1 MGHLKET
8 TLALHASGDL
18 GWFAA
23 WRAERH
29 LASCERCRAEVE
41 SFREM
46 REELPDIAELPDVQW
61 NRLAAEMRANIRLGL
76 AAGECVREAEE
87 AETEPSPLFNTARA
101 VLAFAGVFTL
111 VVTGLVLER
120 PTPSTVSASSEP
132 MVQAVSHGI
141 QRRAGD
147 QGFGLMHAGV
157 RDVDVI
163 KTVSAQGTMGA
174 RYMDPQTGLVTM
186 TKVYVE

>member
-1 MGHLKET
+1 MRHPDET
-8 TLALHASGDL
+8 VLALHSSGDL
-18 GWFAA
+18 SWFAA
-23 WRAERH
+23 WRTERH
-29 LASCERCRAEVE
+29 VAQCERCRDEVA

-46 REELPDIAELPDVQW
+46 RANLPDFAELPDVSW
-61 NRLAAEMRANIRLGL
+61 NRIAAEMRANIRLGL
-76 AAGECVREAEE
+76 AAGECVSDGELP
-87 AETEPSPLFNTARA
+87 EPSPLFNKARA
-101 VLAFAGVFTL
+101 VVAFAGLFTL